1 LQTTTTRQA
10 QVEQSEG
17 ITREDRIMRRVFLSP
32 AVIVLLLLS
41 IFPMFWSLGISF
53 TNIQRGATPTEAAA
67 EVITEE
73 GGSAAP
79 SLGFELT
86 TRNFTRM
93 LEDQRL
99 LTAARN
105 TLFYVF
111 AGVIIQYIMGFG
123 LALVL
128 NQEFFARNV
137 VRVIFLMP
145 MMMTPVAAAY
155 SGRMLFDSTLSPLAQ
170 LFRTISRV
178 LGLEQPIVIPW
189 LTNGNVAPWT
199 IVLIDSWQWIPFV
212 TLILLSGLQSIPDE
226 IYEAARVDGATAFQI
241 LRQITFPL
249 LLPLSATV
257 VLIRGLEIFKIID
270 VVVVATG
277 GGPGSATESLTMYI
291 FKTALTFGNFSYAAA
306 ISFMLLVLVIIFA
319 TVFLALGRRAAPR
332 AV

>member
-212 TLILLSGLQSIPDE
+212 TLILLSGLQSIPDVNSV
-226 IYEAARVDGATAFQI
+226 IVYLAV
-241 LRQITFPL
+241 
-249 LLPLSATV
+249 LSAISFLRMFDLVQNMSFQGRGGPLKSTTTV
-257 VLIRGLEIFKIID
+257 VLEVYNEGFSSYNMGY
-270 VVVVATG
+270 A
-277 GGPGSATESLTMYI
+277 S
-291 FKTALTFGNFSYAAA
+291 ALTVILFAL
-306 ISFMLLVLVIIFA
+306 ILLITVIQ
-319 TVFLALGRRAAPR
+319 LRLLSRR
-332 AV
+332 VEY